1 MTAEEPAAT
10 DDENQADEDT
20 DDENRADEDTDDELP
35 VWIPRQA
42 DDDKRDAFVEVALEA
57 RPGWTVL
64 ELIRVDEPDDPPYN
78 LGDDPDEQD
87 LLCWVY
93 RLQRVDPKREERT
106 DREEPA
112 GEG

>member
-1 MTAEEPAAT
+1 MTAEEPAASDP
-10 DDENQADEDT
+10 DDQ
-20 DDENRADEDTDDELP
+20 DDELP

-42 DDDKRDAFVEVALEA
+42 DEDKRDAFVEVALEA

-93 RLQRVDPKREERT
+93 RLQRVDPKAQDDREEPT

-112 GEG
+112 GEE